1 MGYASLGFWSSTL
14 IDHYHSNEQLVIAFL
29 VGCGVLPFITAGM
42 AKHAFQEGQ
51 ILKGYLVS
59 AVTSV
64 PVAAILVYVTGALI
78 VEMLFHLYG
87 IMAGIAYYIWASV

>member
-1 MGYASLGFWSSTL
+1 MGYASLGLWPSTL
-14 IDHYHSNEQLVIAFL
+14 IGHYHSNDELVIAL
-29 VGCGVLPFITAGM
+29 LLGCGVLALTTARM

-51 ILKGYLVS
+51 ILKAYFVS

-64 PVAAILVYVTGALI
+64 PFAAILVYGMGVII

-87 IMAGIAYYIWASV
+87 IMAGIAYYIWDTV